1 LLTPRF
7 SGRGSPA
14 LPLFSQPAAGLS
26 ALAPAQRA
34 IAQRFSAMARRR
46 PCATSALT
54 SAARG
59 KADSL
64 CSARVFPGVTHSGLR
79 PDCKRRTLSHFSLAI
94 QSQSVRHLDERRARA
109 HEAARAYHAYRC
121 SHWGL
126 ADDAAVLP
134 RLSRSDQVT
143 DDDQSCAASFA
154 RNSSIAW
161 RYHLVGCVLTKSRMV
176 TATRSMSC
184 RNRTEHEGERARR

>member
-1 LLTPRF
+1 VVPTVSFRLLYGILILQHARRELLWLGVTAHP
-7 SGRGSPA
+7 
-14 LPLFSQPAAGLS
+14 S
-26 ALAPAQRA
+26 AEW
-34 IAQRFSAMARRR
+34 IAQQLVESFGWREI
-46 PCATSALT
+46 P
-54 SAARG
+54 
-59 KADSL
+59 
-64 CSARVFPGVTHSGLR
+64 HSGLR

-94 QSQSVRHLDERRARA
+94 RSQSVRHLDERRARA

-143 DDDQSCAASFA
+143 DDDQSCAASFV

-161 RYHLVGCVLTKSRMV
+161 RYHLVGRVLTKSRMV

-184 RNRTEHEGERARR
+184 RNSTEHEGERARR